1 MAGLHLVTSNR
12 MERLAVAL
20 ADLLRE
26 PGSSPLA
33 AETIVVQ
40 SRGMERWLA
49 QQIARRNGVCANL
62 AFPFPNAFLERLAE
76 AAGIRR
82 AGDPSPFDP
91 EALAFRL
98 FALFGELPAEEA
110 FRALGRYLEN
120 DPSELRRWELAEQT
134 ADLFDQYLVFRPEM
148 IAAWERTPPPRR
160 EPHRWQ
166 GLLWRRIVAATGGLH
181 RQALHRLVAE
191 AIRTRSLPPGR
202 LPGRV
207 FVFGI
212 SYLPFFHLEMLRALS
227 ELLDVY
233 FFLLS
238 PCREYWADLLPR
250 RQILNIARKS
260 PRGDAEGFL
269 HLEEGHPL
277 LASLG
282 LPGRQFLEAIA
293 GEAADP
299 LEFFEEPGEETL
311 LHRIQTDLLLLRPPA
326 PLPRAMQDGTVRV
339 HSCHS
344 PMREMEV
351 LRDQLLALWEE
362 DPALGPAD
370 VVVMAPDIER
380 YAPYAAAVFGA
391 GDPPIPFHVADRTP
405 LRDSPFLQ
413 SVFKL
418 LDLKDS
424 RFTVEELLRILEDPD
439 IAGRF
444 GLAGGELARLSA
456 WLRGAEIRWGLDED
470 LHPALAYLGEP
481 QNTWKAGIER
491 LLLGYALP
499 AAGGESFLGLR
510 GADLLEGSEAALL
523 GGFLDFLE
531 RAAAL
536 CRRLRQPR
544 PLSAWGGELLRL
556 LEEFFAAGESR
567 LDERLSLERALAG
580 LPGLEALSGCRVPV
594 PLEVLRRLL
603 ERRLESEGAGRG
615 FLREGVT
622 FCSMLPM
629 RSIPFPVVCLLGL
642 DHDAFPR
649 ETRRLAFDRM
659 ALAPRPGDRSRRSD
673 DRYLFLE
680 AILSARRRLI
690 LSYVGQDIQ
699 DNRRLPPSVLVS
711 ELLDTLAQGYGLELE
726 DPAQPILVHH
736 PLHPFSERYFRGEP
750 ALFSY
755 SQEDAAALRALRE
768 GPVPEGFAREPLP
781 AEEAKD
787 SPAEGPLALEE
798 LVSFFGNPSRYFL
811 RRRLGVALDIPQAQC
826 SDSEPFSIEGLD
838 RYRLGARA
846 FEERLAGRPARELF
860 AVLRA
865 EGKLP
870 PGRAGEIEFRALWR
884 LADRMAR
891 VLEEAGLAPPAA
903 AERRILSAAGIE
915 LAALLPAKG
924 AAGVVRARF
933 ARVRAADRL
942 GLWVEHLA
950 FCRGGTPPAPA
961 GAQSLL
967 LGTDTVVR
975 LRPPSDPAALLDD
988 LVAIFREGRR
998 RPIPF
1003 FPECSMEFFRLL
1015 EEEGRAPRA
1024 ALAGAR
1030 RLWEGDE
1037 QRPGESADPWHRRC
1051 HGEGDPLGEEFQAL
1065 SRRVWGPLR
1074 ECLGEEKLT
1083 LP

>member
-12 MERLAVAL
+12 MERLAIVL

-26 PGSSPLA
+26 PGDSPLA

-49 QQIARRNGVCANL
+49 LQIARRNGVCANL

-82 AGDPSPFDP
+82 ADEPSPFDP

-98 FALFGELPAEEA
+98 FALFGELPAKDA
-110 FRALGRYLEN
+110 FRALGRYLKN
-120 DPSELRRWELAEQT
+120 DPSAIKRWELAEQT

-148 IAAWERTPPPRR
+148 IAAWERTPPSRR

-166 GLLWRRIVAATGGLH
+166 GLLWRRIVAETGGSLH
-181 RQALHRLVAE
+181 RQALHRLLAE

-212 SYLPFFHLEMLRALS
+212 SYLPFFHLEMLRAIS

-250 RQILNIARKS
+250 RQILNIERKS
-260 PRGDAEGFL
+260 PWDEAEGLL

-299 LEFFEEPGEETL
+299 LEIFEEPGEETL
-311 LHRIQTDLLLLRPPA
+311 LHRIQTDLLFLRPPA
-326 PLPRAMQDGTVRV
+326 PLARTMQDGTIRV

-391 GDPPIPFHVADRTP
+391 GEPPIPFHVADRTP

-444 GLAGGELARLSA
+444 GLAGGELPRLAA
-456 WLRGAEIRWGLDED
+456 WLRGAEIRWGLDEG
-470 LHPALAYLGEP
+470 LHPALAHLGEP

-499 AAGGESFLGLR
+499 AAGGERFLGLR
-510 GADLLEGSEAALL
+510 GVDFLEGSEAVVL

-531 RAAAL
+531 RAVAL

-544 PLSAWGGELLRL
+544 PLSEWGGELLRL

-567 LDERLSLERALAG
+567 LDERLSLERMLAG
-580 LPGLEALSGCRVPV
+580 LPALEALSGCRAPI

-726 DPAQPILVHH
+726 DSAQPILVHH

-750 ALFSY
+750 GLFSY
-755 SQEDAAALRALRE
+755 SQEDAEALRALRE
-768 GPVPEGFAREPLP
+768 GPVPEGFAHEPLP
-781 AEEAKD
+781 EEEAKD
-787 SPAEGPLALEE
+787 PPAEGPLALEE
-798 LVSFFGNPSRYFL
+798 LVSFFQNPSRYFL
-811 RRRLGVALDIPQAQC
+811 RHRLGVALEIPQAEFAA
-826 SDSEPFSIEGLD
+826 SEPFLIEGLD

-846 FEERLAGRPARELF
+846 LEERLAGRPAKELF

-870 PGRAGEIEFRALWR
+870 PGRAGEIEFRTLWG
-884 LADRMAR
+884 LADGMAR
-891 VLEEAGLAPPAA
+891 VLEKEGLATPFV
-903 AERRILSAAGIE
+903 AERRILPAGGIE
-915 LAALLPAKG
+915 LAAHLPGKG
-924 AAGVVRARF
+924 ATGVVQKRF

-942 GLWVEHLA
+942 GLWIEHLA
-950 FCRGGTPPAPA
+950 FCRSATPPDPA
-961 GAQSLL
+961 KARSLL
-967 LGTDTVVR
+967 LGIDTVVR
-975 LRPPSDPAALLDD
+975 LRPPPDPEALLDD
-988 LVAIFREGRR
+988 LVAVFREGRR

-1003 FPECSMEFFRLL
+1003 FPESSMAFFRLL
-1015 EEEGRAPRA
+1015 EEGRAPRA
-1024 ALAGAR
+1024 ALVGAR

-1051 HGEGDPLGEEFQAL
+1051 HGDGDPLGEEFQAL

-1074 ECLGEEKLT
+1074 PCLEEEKFT
-1083 LP
+1083 RS